1 MNTLRQ
7 ELRPDWA
14 TTEKLYPLILK
25 RLQDYETFWDAQP
38 DDTPEAV
45 FDAEYKAME
54 VYLSELTGKD
64 LSETWLWEW
73 WESNGI
79 EVFAFDLAMPEA
91 QKHDNLTRDD
101 LQAFVTIIRNN
112 EFECE
117 NQFQEQFMPYM
128 FYSHNYFRQFLELN
142 FKRYKP
148 DFFNSQKDKNGNW
161 HELSIEEIVAKIW
174 K

>member
-54 VYLSELTGKD
+54 TYLSELTGKD

-117 NQFQEQFMPYM
+117 NEFQEQFMPYM